1 MEEIKDIKPLESSLT
16 QITPAAAMHV
26 AVMIT
31 LDRICKRVN
40 LLASKVAELE
50 AAAVTTKVK
59 KKVEVE
65 NA

>member
-1 MEEIKDIKPLESSLT
+1 MDMIKDLMPLESGVT

-50 AAAVTTKVK
+50 AAAKASE
-59 KKVEVE
+59 KKVEV
-65 NA
+65 